1 MEIEDDFKEQISI
14 KRHQEILKALA
25 KSIDTTPL
33 EKLIEKNTE
42 TLNVFI
48 SKLKEINKDRPID
61 VTVENNQEELV
72 NQLKTISQEFKENI
86 EAIPTVNLQPLLDKK
101 EEWVFDIKRNSQG
114 FIDCLNFQ
122 LNTHP

>member
-1 MEIEDDFKEQISI
+1 MELEDDFKEQISI

-42 TLNVFI
+42 TLNIFI

-61 VTVENNQEELV
+61 ITVENNQEELV
-72 NQLKTISQEFKENI
+72 NQLKIISQEFKENI
-86 EAIPTVNLQPLLDKK
+86 ESIPTVNLQPLLDKK

-114 FIDCLNFQ
+114 FIEKVIAKEKV
-122 LNTHP
+122 

>member
-1 MEIEDDFKEQISI
+1 MELEDDFKEQISI

-42 TLNVFI
+42 TLNIFI

-61 VTVENNQEELV
+61 VTVENNQEDLV
-72 NQLKTISQEFKENI
+72 KQLKEISEDFKQGIENI
-86 EAIPTVNLQPLLDKK
+86 VPVDLQPLLDKK

-114 FIDCLNFQ
+114 FIE
-122 LNTHP
+122 TVTAKEK

>member
-1 MEIEDDFKEQISI
+1 MELEDDFKEQISI
-14 KRHQEILKALA
+14 KRHQEILSALA

-114 FIDCLNFQ
+114 FIEKVIAKEKV
-122 LNTHP
+122 

>member
-1 MEIEDDFKEQISI
+1 MELEDDFKEQISI
-14 KRHQEILKALA
+14 KRHQEILSALA

-48 SKLKEINKDRPID
+48 SKLEEINKDRPID

-72 NQLKTISQEFKENI
+72 KQLKTISQEFKENI

-114 FIDCLNFQ
+114 FIEKVIAKEKV
-122 LNTHP
+122 

>member
-1 MEIEDDFKEQISI
+1 MELEDDFKEQISI

-42 TLNVFI
+42 TLNIFI

-72 NQLKTISQEFKENI
+72 NQLKIISQEFKENI
-86 EAIPTVNLQPLLDKK
+86 ESIPTVNLQPLLDKK

-114 FIDCLNFQ
+114 FIETVTAREKN
-122 LNTHP
+122 

>member
-1 MEIEDDFKEQISI
+1 MELEDDFKEQISI
-14 KRHQEILKALA
+14 KRHQEILSALA

-42 TLNVFI
+42 TINVFI

-72 NQLKTISQEFKENI
+72 NQLKTISKEFKENI

-114 FIDCLNFQ
+114 FIEKVIAKEKV
-122 LNTHP
+122 

>member
-1 MEIEDDFKEQISI
+1 MELEDDFKEQISI
-14 KRHQEILKALA
+14 KRHQEILSALA

-72 NQLKTISQEFKENI
+72 NQLKTISKEFKENI

-101 EEWVFDIKRNSQG
+101 EEWIFDIKRNSQG
-114 FIDCLNFQ
+114 FIE
-122 LNTHP
+122 TVIAKEKV

>member
-1 MEIEDDFKEQISI
+1 MELEDDFKEQISI

-48 SKLKEINKDRPID
+48 SKLEEINKDRPID

-114 FIDCLNFQ
+114 FIE
-122 LNTHP
+122 TVTAREKV

>member
-1 MEIEDDFKEQISI
+1 MELEDDFKEQISI

-114 FIDCLNFQ
+114 FIEKVIAKEKV
-122 LNTHP
+122 

>member
-1 MEIEDDFKEQISI
+1 MELEDDFKEQISI

-42 TLNVFI
+42 TLNIFI

-72 NQLKTISQEFKENI
+72 SQLKTISQEFKENI
-86 EAIPTVNLQPLLDKK
+86 ESIPTVNLQPLLDKK

-114 FIDCLNFQ
+114 FIETVTAREKN
-122 LNTHP
+122 

>member
-1 MEIEDDFKEQISI
+1 MELEDDFKEQISI
-14 KRHQEILKALA
+14 KRHQEILSALA

-72 NQLKTISQEFKENI
+72 NQLKIISQEFKENI
-86 EAIPTVNLQPLLDKK
+86 ESIPTVNLQPLLDKK

-114 FIDCLNFQ
+114 FIE
-122 LNTHP
+122 TVIAKEKV

>member
-1 MEIEDDFKEQISI
+1 MELEDDFKEQISI
-14 KRHQEILKALA
+14 KRHQEILSALA
-25 KSIDTTPL
+25 KSINTTPL

-86 EAIPTVNLQPLLDKK
+86 ESIPTVNLQPLLDKK

-114 FIDCLNFQ
+114 FIE
-122 LNTHP
+122 TVTAREKV

>member
-1 MEIEDDFKEQISI
+1 MELEDDFKEQISI
-14 KRHQEILKALA
+14 KRHQEILEALA

-72 NQLKTISQEFKENI
+72 KQLKTISQEFKENI

-114 FIDCLNFQ
+114 FIE
-122 LNTHP
+122 TVIAKEKV

>member
-1 MEIEDDFKEQISI
+1 MELEDDFKEQISI
-14 KRHQEILKALA
+14 KRHQEILSALA

-72 NQLKTISQEFKENI
+72 KQLKTISQEFKENI

-101 EEWVFDIKRNSQG
+101 EEWVFDVKRNNQG
-114 FIDCLNFQ
+114 FIE
-122 LNTHP
+122 TITAREK

>member
-1 MEIEDDFKEQISI
+1 MELEDDFKEQISI

-48 SKLKEINKDRPID
+48 SKLEEINKDRPID

-114 FIDCLNFQ
+114 FIETVTAREKN
-122 LNTHP
+122 

>member
-1 MEIEDDFKEQISI
+1 MELEDDFKEQISI

-42 TLNVFI
+42 TLDIFI

-114 FIDCLNFQ
+114 FIEKVIAKEKV
-122 LNTHP
+122 

>member
-1 MEIEDDFKEQISI
+1 MELEDDFKEQISI
-14 KRHQEILKALA
+14 KRHQEILSALA

-72 NQLKTISQEFKENI
+72 KQLKTISQEFKENI

-114 FIDCLNFQ
+114 FIE
-122 LNTHP
+122 TVTAREKV

>member
-1 MEIEDDFKEQISI
+1 MILKEQISI

-25 KSIDTTPL
+25 NSIDTTTL

-61 VTVENNQEELV
+61 ITVDNNQEALL
-72 NQLKTISQEFKENI
+72 NQLKEVSK
-86 EAIPTVNLQPLLDKK
+86 NLNK
-101 EEWVFDIKRNSQG
+101 V
-114 FIDCLNFQ
+114 
-122 LNTHP
+122 

>member
-1 MEIEDDFKEQISI
+1 MELEDDFKEQISI

-72 NQLKTISQEFKENI
+72 EQLKTISKEFKENI

-114 FIDCLNFQ
+114 FIEKVIAKEKV
-122 LNTHP
+122 

>member
-1 MEIEDDFKEQISI
+1 MELEDDFKEQISI
-14 KRHQEILKALA
+14 KRHQEILSALA

-86 EAIPTVNLQPLLDKK
+86 EFNYLLNICLSKENLDDRFML
-101 EEWVFDIKRNSQG
+101 V
-114 FIDCLNFQ
+114 
-122 LNTHP
+122 

>member
-1 MEIEDDFKEQISI
+1 MELEDDFKEQISI
-14 KRHQEILKALA
+14 KRHQEILSALA

-61 VTVENNQEELV
+61 VTVEKNQEELV

-86 EAIPTVNLQPLLDKK
+86 ESIPTVNLQPLLDKK

-114 FIDCLNFQ
+114 FIE
-122 LNTHP
+122 TVTAREKV

>member
-1 MEIEDDFKEQISI
+1 MELEDDFKEQISI
-14 KRHQEILKALA
+14 KRHQEILSALA

-48 SKLKEINKDRPID
+48 SKLEEINKDRPID

-86 EAIPTVNLQPLLDKK
+86 ESIPVVNLQPLLDKK

-114 FIDCLNFQ
+114 FIE
-122 LNTHP
+122 TVTAREKV

>member
-1 MEIEDDFKEQISI
+1 MELEDDFKEQISI
-14 KRHQEILKALA
+14 KRHQEILSALA

-72 NQLKTISQEFKENI
+72 NQLKIISQEFKENI
-86 EAIPTVNLQPLLDKK
+86 ESIPTVNLQPLLDKK

-114 FIDCLNFQ
+114 FIEKVIAKEKV
-122 LNTHP
+122 

>member
-1 MEIEDDFKEQISI
+1 MELEDDFKEQISI
-14 KRHQEILKALA
+14 KRHQEILSALA

-48 SKLKEINKDRPID
+48 LKLEEINKDRPID

-86 EAIPTVNLQPLLDKK
+86 ESIPVVNLQPLLDKK

-114 FIDCLNFQ
+114 FIE
-122 LNTHP
+122 TVTAREKV

>member
-1 MEIEDDFKEQISI
+1 MELEDDFKEQISI

-42 TLNVFI
+42 TLNIFI

-61 VTVENNQEELV
+61 ITVDNNQEELL
-72 NQLKTISQEFKENI
+72 NQLKEVSKEFKDNI
-86 EAIPTVNLQPLLDKK
+86 ESIPTVDLQPLLDKK

-114 FIDCLNFQ
+114 FIEKVIAKEKV
-122 LNTHP
+122 

>member
-1 MEIEDDFKEQISI
+1 MELEDDFKEQISI
-14 KRHQEILKALA
+14 KRHQEILSALA

-42 TLNVFI
+42 TLNILI

-72 NQLKTISQEFKENI
+72 NQLKIISQEFKENI
-86 EAIPTVNLQPLLDKK
+86 ESIPTVNLQPLLDKK

-114 FIDCLNFQ
+114 FIETVTAREKN
-122 LNTHP
+122 

>member
-1 MEIEDDFKEQISI
+1 MELEDDFKEQISI
-14 KRHQEILKALA
+14 KRHQEILSALA

-48 SKLKEINKDRPID
+48 SKLEEINKDRPID

-114 FIDCLNFQ
+114 FIEKVIAKEKV
-122 LNTHP
+122 

>member
-1 MEIEDDFKEQISI
+1 MELEDDFKEQISI

-114 FIDCLNFQ
+114 FIETVTAREKN
-122 LNTHP
+122 

>member
-1 MEIEDDFKEQISI
+1 MELEDDFKEQISI
-14 KRHQEILKALA
+14 KRHQEILSALA

-72 NQLKTISQEFKENI
+72 KQLKTISKEFKENI

-114 FIDCLNFQ
+114 FIE
-122 LNTHP
+122 TVIAKEKV

>member
-1 MEIEDDFKEQISI
+1 MELEDDFKEQISI
-14 KRHQEILKALA
+14 KRHQEILSALA

-72 NQLKTISQEFKENI
+72 KQLKTISQEFKENI

-114 FIDCLNFQ
+114 FIE
-122 LNTHP
+122 TVIAKEKV

>member
-1 MEIEDDFKEQISI
+1 MELEDDFKEQISI
-14 KRHQEILKALA
+14 KRHQEILSALA

-42 TLNVFI
+42 TLNIFI

-72 NQLKTISQEFKENI
+72 NQLKIISQEFKENI
-86 EAIPTVNLQPLLDKK
+86 ESIPTVNLQPLLDKK

-114 FIDCLNFQ
+114 FIE
-122 LNTHP
+122 TVIAKEKV

>member
-1 MEIEDDFKEQISI
+1 MELEDDFKEQISI
-14 KRHQEILKALA
+14 KRHQEILSALA

-42 TLNVFI
+42 TLNIFI

-72 NQLKTISQEFKENI
+72 NQLKIISQEFKENI
-86 EAIPTVNLQPLLDKK
+86 ESIPTVNLQPLLDKK

-114 FIDCLNFQ
+114 FIETVTAREKN
-122 LNTHP
+122 

>member
-1 MEIEDDFKEQISI
+1 MELEDDFKEQISI
-14 KRHQEILKALA
+14 KRHQEILSALA

-72 NQLKTISQEFKENI
+72 NQLKIISQEFKENI

-114 FIDCLNFQ
+114 FIE
-122 LNTHP
+122 TVIAKEKV